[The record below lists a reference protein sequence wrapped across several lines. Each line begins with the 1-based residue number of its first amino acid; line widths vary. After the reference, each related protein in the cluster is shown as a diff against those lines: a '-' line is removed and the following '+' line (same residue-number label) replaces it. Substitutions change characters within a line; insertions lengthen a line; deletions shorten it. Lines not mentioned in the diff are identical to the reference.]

1 MIVHQWIPAA
11 HAGDA
16 VGDNA
21 RALRDLFRRHGHES
35 DIFALTLDPGLEAEI
50 RPWSDPASRGADVT
64 LLHFAVPSP
73 MTDALA
79 TLPGRRVLVYHN
91 VTPATFFA
99 PFDEGIFRIASLGRR
114 ELASLVDRV
123 DLAAGVS
130 EFNRRELAAV
140 GFQKTAVVPLLV
152 DVTRLTGADPVR
164 PLETLL
170 QDGLVNILFV
180 GRLAPNKKIEDHI
193 RLAEQFKR
201 YVDVY
206 YRFIFVGKYDAVPRY
221 FSAVR
226 ALIAEYQMLP
236 ERFWFTGPVP
246 DAELATYYRNAHAYV
261 SLSEHEGFCVPLV
274 EAMAMDVPVLAY
286 AAAAVP
292 ETLGGAGIS
301 FAPKDLEYA
310 AELLGAL
317 IYDEPMREAV
327 IAGQRRRLE
336 DFRRDRL
343 EAMIGT
349 GLGLW
354 ETPSGASTHPGI
366 QASSSP

>member
-1 MIVHQWIPAA
+1 VIVNQWLPAA

-16 VGDNA
+16 VGDHA
-21 RALRDLFRRHGHES
+21 RALRDLFRRRGHQG
-35 DIFALTLDPGLEAEI
+35 DIYALMIDEGLEDDV
-50 RPWSDPASRGADVT
+50 RPWSDSASRAGDVT

-73 MTDALA
+73 MTQALG
-79 TLPGRRVLVYHN
+79 TLPGARVLVYHN
-91 VTPATFFA
+91 VTPARFFA
-99 PFDEGIFRIASLGRR
+99 PFDAGICRMAAAGRE
-114 ELASLVDRV
+114 ELASLADRV

-130 EFNRRELAAV
+130 EFNRRELEAL
-140 GFQKTAVVPLLV
+140 GFPRTTVAPLLV
-152 DVTRLTGADPVR
+152 NTDRLTSAAPVP
-164 PLETLL
+164 PLERLL

-221 FSAVR
+221 FSAIR

-261 SLSEHEGFCVPLV
+261 SLSEHEGFCAPLV
-274 EAMAMDVPVLAY
+274 ESMAMNVPVLAY
-286 AAAAVP
+286 AEAAVP
-292 ETLGGAGIS
+292 ETLGGAGVS
-301 FAPKDLEYA
+301 FAPKDLELA
-310 AELLGAL
+310 AEWLGAL
-317 IYDEPMREAV
+317 VYDEPLREGV
-327 IAGQRRRLE
+327 LAGQRRRLKDFDRERVE
-336 DFRRDRL
+336 DL
-343 EAMIGT
+343 TGA

-354 ETPSGASTHPGI
+354 
-366 QASSSP
+366 SSP